1 MHVVFTMQ
9 RVAAHGLFK
18 KHFVDFLQPIGQPV
32 DMIHTQNGEIEISL
46 VSRPRPPRFVRRAD
60 VTEEIFVIDLLNSV

>member
-32 DMIHTQNGEIEISL
+32 DMIHTQNGEIEINL
-46 VSRPRPPRFVRRAD
+46 VSRHQPPRFVRRAD